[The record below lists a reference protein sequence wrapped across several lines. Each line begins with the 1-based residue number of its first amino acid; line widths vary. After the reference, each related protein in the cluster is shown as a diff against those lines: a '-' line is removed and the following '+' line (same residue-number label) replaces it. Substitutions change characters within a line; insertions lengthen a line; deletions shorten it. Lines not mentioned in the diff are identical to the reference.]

1 MEKILALIF
10 IIFQSSTLF
19 SQENKMFE
27 SPGAKLHYQSFGSGT
42 PLLILN
48 GGPGMSSEG
57 FIPLAKELSKNNRT
71 IIYDQRGTGQ
81 SKLKEIDAST
91 VNMDLMVNDI
101 EILRENLGIKRWII
115 MGHSFG
121 GILAYYYATKY
132 PDRIIAMIQSS
143 SGGMDL
149 SLLNNLNITETLLG
163 TDRDSLSFY
172 SRKIANGDSSYG
184 TSLKRG
190 TFLAA
195 VYVYDRKN
203 IPDVAKRLTQGN
215 GMINRLVWQD
225 LRRIDYDTKT
235 VLKEFH
241 KPVLIIHGREDIV
254 GLGIPKKAHEI
265 LPNSELVIL
274 EKTRHYGWL
283 DNPEMYFSKIQEFL
297 NKVSKIGLSEM

>member
-10 IIFQSSTLF
+10 IIFQSCTLF
-19 SQENKMFE
+19 SQENQVFE
-27 SPGAKLHYQSFGSGT
+27 SPGAKLHYQTFGSGT

-81 SKLKEIDAST
+81 SKLQKIDAST
-91 VNMDLMVNDI
+91 VTMDLMVNDM
-101 EILRENLGIKRWII
+101 EILREKLGIKRWII

-132 PDRIIAMIQSS
+132 PDRVIAMIQSS

-149 SLLNNLNITETLLG
+149 SLLSNLNITETLSG
-163 TDRDSLSFY
+163 TERDSLNFY
-172 SRKIANGDSSYG
+172 SRKIANGDSSYE
-184 TSLKRG
+184 TALKRG
-190 TFLAA
+190 TFLAP

-215 GMINRLVWQD
+215 GAINRLVWQD
-225 LRRIDYDTKT
+225 LRRLDYDTKT
-235 VLKEFH
+235 GLKEFD

-254 GLGIPKKAHEI
+254 GLDIPKKAHEI
-265 LPNSELVIL
+265 LPNSKLVIL

-283 DNPEMYFSKIQEFL
+283 DNPEMYFSEIQEFL
-297 NKVSKIGLSEM
+297 NTVSKIGLSEM